1 MGGALKSADN
11 GSTVIVGEVQL
22 ARAAWS
28 DVVVDDS
35 VDFGTKGLISS
46 RCLPML
52 RSELVLVVLD
62 RRFDWR
68 DSIVCEL
75 IRLISIP
82 RGAVR
87 DILAVHV
94 NFLCDQ
100 RSRAI
105 LRNLVVHMTRR
116 SRRVIFPGRREL
128 FLRLWS
134 ITEALEII
142 HHPQIKLKI
151 FGIMCHVGEVVE
163 KFLQAAWRQAL
174 VTYDILKGQL
184 RGYGSGA
191 TILGGPSLS

>member
-1 MGGALKSADN
+1 MGGALKSTDH
-11 GSTVIVGEVQL
+11 GSTVVMGEVQL
-22 ARAAWS
+22 ARAARS

-35 VDFGTKGLISS
+35 VDLGTKGLISS

-52 RSELVLVVLD
+52 RNEPVLVVLD
-62 RRFDWR
+62 RRFEWR

-82 RGAVR
+82 RGAIR

-105 LRNLVVHMTRR
+105 LRNPVVHMTRR
-116 SRRVIFPGRREL
+116 SRRVIFPRRREL
-128 FLRLWS
+128 FLRLWG
-134 ITEALEII
+134 ITETLEII
-142 HHPQIKLKI
+142 HHPQVKLKV
-151 FGIMCHVGEVVE
+151 FGVMCHVGEVVE
-163 KFLQAAWRQAL
+163 EFLQAAWRQTL

-184 RGYGSGA
+184 GGYGSGA

>member
-11 GSTVIVGEVQL
+11 GSTVVVGEVQL

-35 VDFGTKGLISS
+35 VDFGTKGLVSS

-52 RSELVLVVLD
+52 RNELVLIVLD

-75 IRLISIP
+75 IRLIFP

-94 NFLCDQ
+94 NFLGDQ
-100 RSRAI
+100 RSRGI
-105 LRNLVVHMTRR
+105 LRNLVVHMTCR

-163 KFLQAAWRQAL
+163 EFLQAAWRQAL
-174 VTYDILKGQL
+174 VTYNILKGQL
-184 RGYGSGA
+184 GGYGSGA
-191 TILGGPSLS
+191 TILGGPSFS